1 MLLELPEQL
10 ELPERLAFREL
21 MELPDLLD
29 QALPV
34 NLRLLEAFPGQM
46 SAQTDPLTM
55 EASGLSVQL
64 ASLERPEPQALRLEQ
79 LDPPVNLTMPEL
91 PRFHF
96 RFRWEPGI
104 PISAASDTQ

>member
-1 MLLELPEQL
+1 MELQ
-10 ELPERLAFREL
+10 ERLGFREL

-46 SAQTDPLTM
+46 PAQTVPLTM

-64 ASLERPEPQALRLEQ
+64 TSLERPEPQALRLEQ
-79 LDPPVNLTMPEL
+79 LDPPANLTTPEL